1 MKKVLIF
8 FLIVFLVQA
17 ACTLT
22 PTLNA
27 APATQAPSTVD
38 DSTPIPDFTAKI
50 YPGAAELYTGPGESY
65 PKGGVVTGDVTIT
78 GQAYGCTWFSVIVLN
93 GNKTG
98 WLRADNLVYTVKCAD
113 VPGAEIPVTPQPT
126 ATYTLRPS
134 ATFTLIPTA
143 TNTLV
148 PTSKP
153 GGGVV
158 PPPSNKCNA
167 ASSMTIGNRTGAY
180 AEFKLVGPGTFYI
193 SLAPDVNNLVSVCE
207 GCYDVYIIN
216 GACGDA
222 SGSMVFRL
230 CDGFNG
236 WIYCN

>member
-1 MKKVLIF
+1 MKRILIF
-8 FLIVFLVQA
+8 LALIFLVQVACNLPTAQRATQVAIPDTIVPA
-17 ACTLT
+17 ALT
-22 PTLNA
+22 PA
-27 APATQAPSTVD
+27 
-38 DSTPIPDFTAKI
+38 PDFSAKI
-50 YPGAAELYTGPGESY
+50 YPGAAELYAGPGESY

-78 GQAYGCTWFSVIVLN
+78 GQAYGCAWFNVIVLN

-98 WLRADNLVYTVKCAD
+98 WLRADNLVYMVKCAD
-113 VPGAEIPVTPQPT
+113 VPNAEIPATPQPT
-126 ATYTLRPS
+126 ATVTLRPS

-143 TNTLV
+143 TDTLV
-148 PTSKP
+148 PTKKP
-153 GGGVV
+153 GVV
-158 PPPSNKCNA
+158 PPPGNSCNA

-180 AEFKLVGPGTFYI
+180 AEFKLVGPGTFYV
-193 SLAPDVNNLVSVCE
+193 SLAPDVNNLVKVCE

-236 WIYCN
+236 WIYCS

>member
-1 MKKVLIF
+1 MKKILIF
-8 FLIVFLVQA
+8 LAIIFLVQA
-17 ACTLT
+17 ACSL
-22 PTLNA
+22 PTAQNA
-27 APATQAPSTVD
+27 AQTALPDTAIPAASTAA
-38 DSTPIPDFTAKI
+38 PDFTAKLF
-50 YPGAAELYTGPGESY
+50 PGAAELYAGPGENY
-65 PKGGVVTGDVTIT
+65 PKGGVATGDVTIT
-78 GQAYGCTWFSVIVLN
+78 GQAYGCSWFNVVSSI

-98 WLRADNLVYTVKCAD
+98 WLRADQITYTVACTD
-113 VPGAEIPVTPQPT
+113 VPAAEIPPTPQPT
-126 ATYTLRPS
+126 ATYTLSPS

-143 TNTLV
+143 TDTLV

-153 GGGVV
+153 GVV
-158 PPPSNKCNA
+158 LPPSNSCNA

-180 AEFKLVGPGTFYI
+180 ADFKLVGPGIFYV
-193 SLAPDVNNLVSVCE
+193 SLAPDVNTQVSVCE

-236 WIYCN
+236 WIYCG

>member
-1 MKKVLIF
+1 MKKIFLFLALLI
-8 FLIVFLVQA
+8 LVQA
-17 ACTLT
+17 ACNLPSTPSATQMTLPDT
-22 PTLNA
+22 PLPAAT
-27 APATQAPSTVD
+27 APAV
-38 DSTPIPDFTAKI
+38 DFTARI
-50 YPGAAELYTGPGESY
+50 YPGASELYAGPGENY

-78 GQAYGCTWFSVIVLN
+78 GQAYGCTWFNVIVSN

-98 WLRADNLVYTVKCAD
+98 WLPAEDIVYTVQCEQ
-113 VPGAEIPVTPQPT
+113 VPGAEIPATPQPT

-143 TNTLV
+143 TDTLV

-153 GGGVV
+153 GVV
-158 PPPSNKCNA
+158 LPPSNSCNA
-167 ASSMTIGNRTGAY
+167 TSSMTIGNRTGAY
-180 AEFKLVGPGTFYI
+180 AEFKLVGPGTFYV
-193 SLAPDVNNLVSVCE
+193 SLQPDVNNLVSVCE

-222 SGSMVFRL
+222 SGSKVFRL

-236 WIYCN
+236 WIYCG